1 MVNPT
6 KFNYDEELAKCKSMQ
21 DITGQNG
28 LVQKIIKNAMET
40 ILQNEFNNFLN
51 QNNNDVTKNYRNGYN
66 KKNVTTE
73 YGDIQIEMPRDRNG
87 EFSPEIITKRAV
99 LSDGIK
105 DQITS
110 MYAKG
115 MSTRDITNH
124 IEGMYGT
131 ELSATTISNITDE
144 AMVTGKEWFNR
155 TLDPVYPIVFLDAVH
170 FKVREENKIVTK
182 AVYVALAI
190 TLEGMKDVIGMWIG
204 ENEGAKFW
212 FKVCTELKNRGVKD
226 ILIACVDG
234 LKGFP
239 DAIQSVFPDT
249 NVQLCII
256 HQIRNSFKYISW
268 KDQKE
273 FIADLKGVYKATNEE
288 LGLEALNEMY
298 NKWGNKYGMVLDS
311 WMNNWD
317 NLSTFFNYEER
328 IRKLIYT
335 TNTVEGFNRQLRK
348 VTKTKTVFPNDEAV
362 LKAIYLATND
372 ISKKW
377 TSPYSN
383 WGLTL
388 AQFKINFNERLPIDL
403 M

>member
-1 MVNPT
+1 MNQT
-6 KFNYDEELAKCKSMQ
+6 KFNYEEELSKCRSMQ
-21 DITGQNG
+21 DITGENG
-28 LVQKIIKNAMET
+28 LVQKIIKDAMET

-51 QNNNDVTKNYRNGYN
+51 QNKSNSERNYRNGYN
-66 KKNVTTE
+66 KKNIKTE
-73 YGDIQIEMPRDRNG
+73 YGDVQIQMPRDRNG
-87 EFSPEIITKRAV
+87 EFTPEILAKRTTI
-99 LSDGIK
+99 SDGIK

-115 MSTRDITNH
+115 MSTRDISNH
-124 IEGMYGT
+124 IEGLYGT
-131 ELSATTISNITDE
+131 ELSASTISNITDE

-155 TLDPVYPIVFLDAVH
+155 TLDPVYPIVFMDAVH

-182 AVYVALAI
+182 AIYVALGI
-190 TLEGMKDVIGMWIG
+190 TVDGMKDVLGMWIG

-226 ILIACVDG
+226 ILIACIDG

-239 DAIQSVFPDT
+239 DAIKSVFPDT
-249 NVQLCII
+249 AVQLCII

-273 FIADLKGVYKATNEE
+273 FISDLKEVYKATNEE

-298 NKWGNKYGMVLDS
+298 NKWENKYGMVLDS

-317 NLSTFFNYEER
+317 NLSTFFGYEDR

-348 VTKTKTVFPNDEAV
+348 VTKTKTVFPNDDAV
-362 LKAIYLATND
+362 LKAMYLATTD
-372 ISKKW
+372 ITQKW

-388 AQFKINFNERLPIDL
+388 AQFKINFGERLPIDL

>member
-1 MVNPT
+1 MNQT
-6 KFNYDEELAKCKSMQ
+6 KFNYEEELSKCRSMQ
-21 DITGQNG
+21 DITGENG
-28 LVQKIIKNAMET
+28 LVQKIIKDAMET

-51 QNNNDVTKNYRNGYN
+51 QNKSNSERNYRNGYN
-66 KKNVTTE
+66 KKNIKTE
-73 YGDIQIEMPRDRNG
+73 YGDVQIQMPRDRNG
-87 EFSPEIITKRAV
+87 EFTPEILAKRTTI
-99 LSDGIK
+99 SDGIK

-115 MSTRDITNH
+115 MSTRDISNH
-124 IEGMYGT
+124 IEGLYGT
-131 ELSATTISNITDE
+131 ELSASTISNITDE

-155 TLDPVYPIVFLDAVH
+155 TLDPVYPIVFMDSVH

-182 AVYVALAI
+182 AIYVALGI
-190 TLEGMKDVIGMWIG
+190 TVDGMKDVLGMWIG

-226 ILIACVDG
+226 ILIACIDG
-234 LKGFP
+234 LKGFS
-239 DAIQSVFPDT
+239 DAIKSVFPDT
-249 NVQLCII
+249 AVQLCII

-273 FIADLKGVYKATNEE
+273 FISDLKEVYKATNEE

-317 NLSTFFNYEER
+317 NLSTFFGYEDR

-348 VTKTKTVFPNDEAV
+348 VTKTKTVFPNDDAV
-362 LKAIYLATND
+362 LKAMYLATTD
-372 ISKKW
+372 ITQKW

-388 AQFKINFNERLPIDL
+388 AQFKINFGERLPIDL

>member
-1 MVNPT
+1 MNQT
-6 KFNYDEELAKCKSMQ
+6 KFNYEEELSKCTSMN
-21 DITGQNG
+21 DITGENG

-40 ILQNEFNNFLN
+40 LLQNEFNNFIN
-51 QNNNDVTKNYRNGYN
+51 QSNANKNYRNGYN
-66 KKNVTTE
+66 KKNIKTE
-73 YGDIQIEMPRDRNG
+73 YGDIQINMPRDRNG
-87 EFSPEIITKRAV
+87 EFSPEILAKRATI
-99 LSDGIK
+99 SDGIK
-105 DQITS
+105 EQITS

-131 ELSATTISNITDE
+131 ELSATTVSNITDE
-144 AMVTGKEWFNR
+144 AMVNGKEWFNR
-155 TLDPVYPIVFLDAVH
+155 TLDSVYPIVFMDAVH
-170 FKVREENKIVTK
+170 FKVREENKIVSK
-182 AVYVALAI
+182 AIYVALGI
-190 TLEGMKDVIGMWIG
+190 TMDGMKDVIGMWIG

-239 DAIQSVFPDT
+239 DAIKSVFPDT
-249 NVQLCII
+249 AVQLCII

-273 FIADLKGVYKATNEE
+273 FISDLKGVYKATNEE
-288 LGLEALNEMY
+288 LGLETLNEMY

-311 WMNNWD
+311 WMNNWE
-317 NLSTFFNYEER
+317 NLSTFFEYEDR

-348 VTKTKTVFPNDEAV
+348 VIKTKTVFPNDDAV
-362 LKAIYLATND
+362 LKAMYLATMD

-388 AQFKINFNERLPIDL
+388 AQFKINFGDRLPIDL
-403 M
+403 I

>member
-1 MVNPT
+1 MNQT
-6 KFNYDEELAKCKSMQ
+6 KFNYEEELSKCRSMQ
-21 DITGQNG
+21 DITGENG
-28 LVQKIIKNAMET
+28 LVQKIIKDAMET

-51 QNNNDVTKNYRNGYN
+51 QNKSNSERNYRNGYN
-66 KKNVTTE
+66 KKNIKTE
-73 YGDIQIEMPRDRNG
+73 YGDVQIQMPRDRNG
-87 EFSPEIITKRAV
+87 EFTPEILAKRTTI
-99 LSDGIK
+99 SDGIK

-115 MSTRDITNH
+115 MSTRDISNH
-124 IEGMYGT
+124 IEGLYGT
-131 ELSATTISNITDE
+131 ELSASTISNITDE

-155 TLDPVYPIVFLDAVH
+155 TLDPVYPIVFMDAVH

-182 AVYVALAI
+182 AIYVALGI
-190 TLEGMKDVIGMWIG
+190 TVDGMKDVLGMWIG

-226 ILIACVDG
+226 ILIACIDG

-239 DAIQSVFPDT
+239 DAIKSVFPDT
-249 NVQLCII
+249 AVQLCII

-273 FIADLKGVYKATNEE
+273 FISDLKEVYKATNED

-311 WMNNWD
+311 WMNNWE
-317 NLSTFFNYEER
+317 NLSTFFGYEDR

-348 VTKTKTVFPNDEAV
+348 VTKTKTVFPNDDAV
-362 LKAIYLATND
+362 LKAMYLATTD
-372 ISKKW
+372 ITQKW

-388 AQFKINFNERLPIDL
+388 AQFKINFGERLPIDL

>member
-239 DAIQSVFPDT
+239 DAIQSIFPDT

>member
-1 MVNPT
+1 MNQT
-6 KFNYDEELAKCKSMQ
+6 KFNYEEELSKCRSMQ
-21 DITGQNG
+21 DITGENG
-28 LVQKIIKNAMET
+28 LVQKIIKDAMET

-51 QNNNDVTKNYRNGYN
+51 QNKSNSERNYRNGYN
-66 KKNVTTE
+66 KKNIKTE
-73 YGDIQIEMPRDRNG
+73 YGDVQIQMPRDRNG
-87 EFSPEIITKRAV
+87 EFTPEILAKRTTI
-99 LSDGIK
+99 SDGIK

-115 MSTRDITNH
+115 MSTRDISNH
-124 IEGMYGT
+124 IEGLYGT
-131 ELSATTISNITDE
+131 ELSASTISNITDE

-155 TLDPVYPIVFLDAVH
+155 TLDPVYPIVFMDSVH

-182 AVYVALAI
+182 AIYVALGI
-190 TLEGMKDVIGMWIG
+190 TVDGMKDVLGMWIG

-226 ILIACVDG
+226 ILIACIDG

-239 DAIQSVFPDT
+239 DAIKSVFPDT
-249 NVQLCII
+249 AVQLCII

-273 FIADLKGVYKATNEE
+273 FISDLKEVYKATNEE

-317 NLSTFFNYEER
+317 NLSTFFGYEDR

-348 VTKTKTVFPNDEAV
+348 VTKTKTVFPNDDAV
-362 LKAIYLATND
+362 LKAMYLATTD
-372 ISKKW
+372 ITQKW

-388 AQFKINFNERLPIDL
+388 AQFKINFGERLPIDL

>member
-1 MVNPT
+1 MNQT
-6 KFNYDEELAKCKSMQ
+6 KFNYEEELSKCTSMN
-21 DITGQNG
+21 DITGENG

-40 ILQNEFNNFLN
+40 LLQNEFNNFIN
-51 QNNNDVTKNYRNGYN
+51 QSNASRNYRNGYN
-66 KKNVTTE
+66 KKNIKTE
-73 YGDIQIEMPRDRNG
+73 YGDIQINMPRDRNG
-87 EFSPEIITKRAV
+87 EFSPEILAKRATI
-99 LSDGIK
+99 SDGIK

-131 ELSATTISNITDE
+131 ELSATTVSNITDE
-144 AMVTGKEWFNR
+144 AMVNGKEWFNR
-155 TLDPVYPIVFLDAVH
+155 TLDSVYPIVFMDAVH
-170 FKVREENKIVTK
+170 FKVREENKIVSK
-182 AVYVALAI
+182 AIYVALGI
-190 TLEGMKDVIGMWIG
+190 TMDGMKDVIGMWIG

-239 DAIQSVFPDT
+239 DAIKSVFPDT
-249 NVQLCII
+249 AVQLCII

-273 FIADLKGVYKATNEE
+273 FISDLKGVYKATNEE
-288 LGLEALNEMY
+288 LGLETLNEMY

-311 WMNNWD
+311 WMNNWE
-317 NLSTFFNYEER
+317 NLSTFFEYEDR

-348 VTKTKTVFPNDEAV
+348 ITKTKTVFPNDDAV
-362 LKAIYLATND
+362 LKAMYLATMD

-388 AQFKINFNERLPIDL
+388 AQFKINFGDRLPIDL
-403 M
+403 I

>member
-1 MVNPT
+1 
-6 KFNYDEELAKCKSMQ
+6 
-21 DITGQNG
+21 
-28 LVQKIIKNAMET
+28 
-40 ILQNEFNNFLN
+40 
-51 QNNNDVTKNYRNGYN
+51 
-66 KKNVTTE
+66 
-73 YGDIQIEMPRDRNG
+73 
-87 EFSPEIITKRAV
+87 
-99 LSDGIK
+99 
-105 DQITS
+105 
-110 MYAKG
+110 MYSKG
-115 MSTRDITNH
+115 MSTRDISNH

-155 TLDPVYPIVFLDAVH
+155 TLDTVYPIVFMDAVH
-170 FKVREENKIVTK
+170 FKVREENRIVTK
-182 AVYVALAI
+182 AIYVALGI
-190 TLEGMKDVIGMWIG
+190 TMDGMKDVIGMWIG

-239 DAIQSVFPDT
+239 DAIKSVFPDT
-249 NVQLCII
+249 AVQLCII

-288 LGLEALNEMY
+288 LGLETLNEMY

-311 WMNNWD
+311 WMNNWE
-317 NLSTFFNYEER
+317 NLSTFFGYEDR

-362 LKAIYLATND
+362 LKSMYLATMD
-372 ISKKW
+372 ITKKW

-388 AQFKINFNERLPIDL
+388 AQFKITFGDRLPIDL
-403 M
+403 I

>member
-1 MVNPT
+1 MNQT
-6 KFNYDEELAKCKSMQ
+6 KFNYEEELSKCRSMQ
-21 DITGQNG
+21 DITGENG
-28 LVQKIIKNAMET
+28 LVQKIIKDAMET

-51 QNNNDVTKNYRNGYN
+51 QNKSNSERNYRNGYN
-66 KKNVTTE
+66 KKNIKTE
-73 YGDIQIEMPRDRNG
+73 YGDVQIQMPRDRNG
-87 EFSPEIITKRAV
+87 EFTPEILAKRTTI
-99 LSDGIK
+99 SDGIK

-115 MSTRDITNH
+115 MSTRDISNH
-124 IEGMYGT
+124 IEGLYGT
-131 ELSATTISNITDE
+131 ELSASTISNITDE

-155 TLDPVYPIVFLDAVH
+155 TLDPVYPIVFMDAVH

-182 AVYVALAI
+182 AIYVALGI
-190 TLEGMKDVIGMWIG
+190 TVDGMKDVLGMWIG

-226 ILIACVDG
+226 ILIACIDG

-239 DAIQSVFPDT
+239 DAIKSVFPDT
-249 NVQLCII
+249 AVQLCII

-273 FIADLKGVYKATNEE
+273 FISDLKEVYKATNEE

-311 WMNNWD
+311 WMNNWE
-317 NLSTFFNYEER
+317 NISTFFGYEDR

-348 VTKTKTVFPNDEAV
+348 VTKTKTVFPNDDAV
-362 LKAIYLATND
+362 LKAMYLATTD
-372 ISKKW
+372 ITQKW

-388 AQFKINFNERLPIDL
+388 AQFKINFGERLPIDL

>member
-1 MVNPT
+1 MNQT
-6 KFNYDEELAKCKSMQ
+6 KFNYEEELSKCRSMQ
-21 DITGQNG
+21 DITGENG
-28 LVQKIIKNAMET
+28 LVQKIIKDAMET

-51 QNNNDVTKNYRNGYN
+51 QNKSNSERNYRNGYN
-66 KKNVTTE
+66 KKNIKTE
-73 YGDIQIEMPRDRNG
+73 YGDVQIQMPRDRNG
-87 EFSPEIITKRAV
+87 EFTPEILAKRTTI
-99 LSDGIK
+99 SDGIK

-115 MSTRDITNH
+115 MSTRDISNH
-124 IEGMYGT
+124 IEGLYGT
-131 ELSATTISNITDE
+131 ELSASTISNITDE

-155 TLDPVYPIVFLDAVH
+155 TLDPVYPIVFMDAVH

-182 AVYVALAI
+182 AIYVALGI
-190 TLEGMKDVIGMWIG
+190 TVDGMKDVLGMWIG

-226 ILIACVDG
+226 ILIACIDG

-239 DAIQSVFPDT
+239 DAIKSVFPDT
-249 NVQLCII
+249 AVQLCII

-273 FIADLKGVYKATNEE
+273 FISDLKEVYKATNEE

-317 NLSTFFNYEER
+317 NLSTFFGYEDR

-348 VTKTKTVFPNDEAV
+348 VTKTKTVFPNDDAV
-362 LKAIYLATND
+362 LKAMYLATTD
-372 ISKKW
+372 ITQKW

-388 AQFKINFNERLPIDL
+388 AQFKINFGERLPINL

>member
-1 MVNPT
+1 MVNST
-6 KFNYDEELAKCKSMQ
+6 KFNYEEELSKCKSMQ

-51 QNNNDVTKNYRNGYN
+51 QSNDLSKNYRNGYN

-73 YGDIQIEMPRDRNG
+73 YGDVQIEMPRDRNG
-87 EFSPEIITKRAV
+87 NFTPELLSKRAV

-105 DQITS
+105 EQVTS

-115 MSTRDITNH
+115 MSTRDIANH

-155 TLDPVYPIVFLDAVH
+155 TLDSVYPIVFFDAVH

-226 ILIACVDG
+226 ILIACIDG

-239 DAIQSVFPDT
+239 DAIHSVFPDT

-268 KDQKE
+268 KDQKD
-273 FIADLKGVYKATNEE
+273 FIADLKGVYKATSEE

-348 VTKTKTVFPNDEAV
+348 VTKTKTVFPNDDAV
-362 LKAIYLATND
+362 LKAIYLATDD

-388 AQFKINFNERLPIDL
+388 AQFKINFNDRLPIDL
-403 M
+403 F

>member
-1 MVNPT
+1 
-6 KFNYDEELAKCKSMQ
+6 
-21 DITGQNG
+21 
-28 LVQKIIKNAMET
+28 MET

-51 QNNNDVTKNYRNGYN
+51 QNKSNSERNYRNGYN
-66 KKNVTTE
+66 KKNIKTE
-73 YGDIQIEMPRDRNG
+73 YGDVQIQMPRDRNG
-87 EFSPEIITKRAV
+87 EFTPEILAKRTTI
-99 LSDGIK
+99 SDGIK

-115 MSTRDITNH
+115 MSTRDISNH
-124 IEGMYGT
+124 IEGLYGT
-131 ELSATTISNITDE
+131 ELSASTISNITDE

-155 TLDPVYPIVFLDAVH
+155 TLDPVYPIVFMDAVH

-182 AVYVALAI
+182 AIYVALGI
-190 TLEGMKDVIGMWIG
+190 TVDGMKDVLGMWIG

-226 ILIACVDG
+226 ILIACIDG

-239 DAIQSVFPDT
+239 DAIKSVFPDT
-249 NVQLCII
+249 AVQLCII

-273 FIADLKGVYKATNEE
+273 FISDLKEVYKATNEE

-311 WMNNWD
+311 WMNNWE
-317 NLSTFFNYEER
+317 NLSTFFGYEDR

-348 VTKTKTVFPNDEAV
+348 VTKTKTVFPNDDAV
-362 LKAIYLATND
+362 LKAMYLATTD
-372 ISKKW
+372 ITQKW

-388 AQFKINFNERLPIDL
+388 AQFKINFGERLPIDL

>member
-1 MVNPT
+1 MNQT
-6 KFNYDEELAKCKSMQ
+6 KFNYEEELSKCRSMQ
-21 DITGQNG
+21 DITGENG
-28 LVQKIIKNAMET
+28 LVQKIIKDAMET

-51 QNNNDVTKNYRNGYN
+51 QNKSNSERNYRNGYN
-66 KKNVTTE
+66 KKNIKTE
-73 YGDIQIEMPRDRNG
+73 YGDVQIQMPRDRNG
-87 EFSPEIITKRAV
+87 EFTPEILAKRTTI
-99 LSDGIK
+99 SDGIK

-115 MSTRDITNH
+115 MSTRDISNH
-124 IEGMYGT
+124 IEGLYGT
-131 ELSATTISNITDE
+131 ELSASTISNITDE

-155 TLDPVYPIVFLDAVH
+155 TLDPVYPIVFMDAVH

-182 AVYVALAI
+182 AIYVALGI
-190 TLEGMKDVIGMWIG
+190 TVDGMKDVLGMWIG

-226 ILIACVDG
+226 ILIACIDG

-239 DAIQSVFPDT
+239 DAIKSVFPDT
-249 NVQLCII
+249 AVQLCII

-273 FIADLKGVYKATNEE
+273 FISDLKEVYKATNEE

-317 NLSTFFNYEER
+317 NLSTFFGYEDR

-348 VTKTKTVFPNDEAV
+348 VTKTKTVFPNDDAV
-362 LKAIYLATND
+362 LKAMYLATTD
-372 ISKKW
+372 ITQKW

-383 WGLTL
+383 WRLTL
-388 AQFKINFNERLPIDL
+388 AQFKINFGERLPIDL